1 MQRHERHDH
10 ERHDPEPDKPDPKD
24 TRAKWLLL
32 AIAVLLGM
40 IAARRLNRLFLYP
53 RLARVGGLWCHG
65 PS

>member
-1 MQRHERHDH
+1 MQRH

-40 IAARRLNRLFLYP
+40 MAARMLNRLFL
-53 RLARVGGLWCHG
+53 
-65 PS
+65 